1 MKKTIIALL
10 ALAGVAAADTYELD
24 MKAVTF
30 GSADTLTKSNQA
42 MSWADGAVYETWY
55 MEFKLSEVTATEYIA
70 TITAGNATQPSNG
83 LSVSAKAG
91 SITLGTGN
99 KSVISSAG
107 SLEFTTTDTLTFAYY
122 DGTAYLGNMTTKEYI
137 SASTGLP
144 STTTMT
150 SGTSRAWANGNP
162 TGSTQIGATSIASLD
177 DLDIPSGYTLDMGT
191 LMTTGVAQSVPEPTT
206 ATLSLLALAGLAA
219 RRRRK

>member
-30 GSADTLTKSNQA
+30 GSADTLTKGNEA
-42 MSWADGAVYETWY
+42 MNWADGAVYETWY
-55 MEFKLSEVTATEYIA
+55 MEFKLTEVTRDGYIA
-70 TITAGNATQPSNG
+70 TITAGPGGSNSSG

-91 SITLGTGN
+91 SITLGTGSSN
-99 KSVISSAG
+99 VISSAG

-162 TGSTQIGATSIASLD
+162 GTTQIGATSIASLD
-177 DLDIPSGYTLDMGT
+177 DLDIPAGYTLDMGT

>member
-24 MKAVTF
+24 KKAVTF
-30 GSADTLTKSNQA
+30 GSAATLTSGNQA

-55 MEFKLSEVTATEYIA
+55 MEFNLSDVTATEYKA
-70 TITAGNATQPSNG
+70 TITAGPGGSNSSG

-99 KSVISSAG
+99 AGVISSAG

-122 DGTAYLGNMTTKEYI
+122 DGTAYLGNMRTKEYI

-162 TGSTQIGATSIASLD
+162 VGTTQIGATSIASLD
-177 DLDIPSGYTLDMGT
+177 DLDIPTGYTLDMGK

>member
-1 MKKTIIALL
+1 MKRTIIALL

-24 MKAVTF
+24 MKDVTF
-30 GSADTLTKSNQA
+30 GAAATLTSGNQA
-42 MSWADGAVYETWY
+42 MNWADGAVYETWY
-55 MEFKLSEVTATEYIA
+55 MEFKLSDVTATEYKA
-70 TITAGNATQPSNG
+70 TITTGNATQPSNG

-99 KSVISSAG
+99 AGVISSAG

-122 DGTAYLGNMTTKEYI
+122 DGTAYLGNMRTQKYI
-137 SASTGLP
+137 SASTDLP
-144 STTTMT
+144 SPTTMT
-150 SGTSRAWANGNP
+150 SGTSRAWSNEQA
-162 TGSTQIGATSIASLD
+162 TKIGATSIASLD
-177 DLDIPSGYTLDMGT
+177 DLDIPTGYTLDMGK

>member
-24 MKAVTF
+24 MKDVTF
-30 GSADTLTKSNQA
+30 GSADTLTKSNEA
-42 MSWADGAVYETWY
+42 MNWADGAVYETWY
-55 MEFKLSEVTATEYIA
+55 MEFKLSDVTATEYKA
-70 TITAGNATQPSNG
+70 TITAGPGGSNSSG

-91 SITLGTGN
+91 SITLGTGSSN
-99 KSVISSAG
+99 VISSAG
-107 SLEFTTTDTLTFAYY
+107 SLTFTTTDTLTFAYY
-122 DGTAYLGNMTTKEYI
+122 DGTAYLGNMTTKKYI
-137 SASTGLP
+137 SASTDLP

-162 TGSTQIGATSIASLD
+162 TGTTQIGATSIASLD
-177 DLDIPSGYTLDMGT
+177 NLDIPAGYTLDMGT
-191 LMTTGVAQSVPEPTT
+191 LMTTGVAPSVPEPTT

>member
-10 ALAGVAAADTYELD
+10 ALAGVAAAETYELD
-24 MKAVTF
+24 MQDVTF
-30 GSADTLTKSNQA
+30 GSAATLTKGNQA
-42 MSWADGAVYETWY
+42 MNWADGAVYETWY
-55 MEFKLSEVTATEYIA
+55 MEFKLSEVTADGYIA
-70 TITAGNATQPSNG
+70 TITTGNSTAPSNG

-99 KSVISSAG
+99 RDVISSAG

-144 STTTMT
+144 SPTTMT
-150 SGTSRAWANGNP
+150 SGTSRAWANGDP
-162 TGSTQIGATSIASLD
+162 GTTKIGATSIASLD
-177 DLDIPSGYTLDMGT
+177 DLDIPAGYTLDMGK

>member
-10 ALAGVAAADTYELD
+10 ALVGVAAADTYELD

-30 GSADTLTKSNQA
+30 DSAATLTSGNQA

-55 MEFKLSEVTATEYIA
+55 MEFKLSEVTATKYIA
-70 TITAGNATQPSNG
+70 TITAGDDSKPSNG

-107 SLEFTTTDTLTFAYY
+107 SLAFTTTDTLTFAYY

-150 SGTSRAWANGNP
+150 SGTSRAWSNSG
-162 TGSTQIGATSIASLD
+162 TTKIGATSIASLD
-177 DLDIPSGYTLDMGT
+177 DLDIPTGYTLDMGK